1 MKKLFTI
8 LVLTLLLVGC
18 SAKSNDSSQV
28 ENTDQLKKIGVIQ
41 LMDHT
46 SLNLIY
52 DSFKEELFSLGY
64 SEDNLDFI
72 NANGDMINVENGVN
86 QLKADGVDVI
96 VAITTPVAQYAKSVE
111 NDIPVTFAAVSDPVA
126 AGIVDS
132 MDNPGLM
139 TGTSDS
145 ISVASIMDLAL
156 EFVPE
161 AKSVGYLYNAGEM
174 NSVSNLEKL
183 KSYADGHDL
192 KIIESTVTNF
202 SELQTAAAVLADK
215 VDFVFVANDN
225 TVAEGMQVVAEEV
238 KKANKLVFVGA
249 DSMVM
254 DGGFA
259 TVGIDYS
266 DLGKANAH
274 IVDEILNGKTTNEIA
289 IKEFDTDLNIYVNQ
303 AYADQLDIDIS
314 DDIINNDKYVE
325 IQ

>member
-303 AYADQLDIDIS
+303 AYADQLYIDIS

>member
-303 AYADQLDIDIS
+303 AYADQLDIEIS

>member
-28 ENTDQLKKIGVIQ
+28 ENTDQPKKIGVIQ